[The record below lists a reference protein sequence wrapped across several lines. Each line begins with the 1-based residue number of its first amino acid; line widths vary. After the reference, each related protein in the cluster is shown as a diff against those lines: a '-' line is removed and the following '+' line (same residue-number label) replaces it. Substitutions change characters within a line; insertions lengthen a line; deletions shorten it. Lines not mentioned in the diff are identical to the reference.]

1 MHKGLTFLIVSFLL
15 LITRAYDAYST
26 YQYTPDLS
34 HEANPLVSLL
44 GLTWMPLL
52 IVLSL
57 LMLYCLYAYYVSTF
71 EEFDFAPEE
80 KGYSFAEFTTYAYLG
95 RKAHWTAMLIQLPLE
110 AKRFHHYMGQLLT
123 RCLLLAGFVSTL
135 MWMLIQY
142 VPGYLATCHSAKL
155 IYLILAVG
163 SVLIIWQWSRKQ
175 YKSYLTR
182 TQA

>member
-15 LITRAYDAYST
+15 LSTRAYDAYST

-44 GLTWMPLL
+44 GLSWIPLL

-71 EEFDFAPEE
+71 EAFDFAPEE
-80 KGYSFAEFTTYAYLG
+80 KGYSFSEFTTYSYLG
-95 RKAHWTAMLIQLPLE
+95 RKAHWSAMLIQLPRD

-123 RCLLLAGFVSTL
+123 RCLLFAGFVSTL
-135 MWMLIQY
+135 MWILIQY
-142 VPGYLATCHSAKL
+142 VPGYLGNFHSAKI
-155 IYLILAVG
+155 IYMILGVG
-163 SVLIIWQWSRKQ
+163 SVFIICQWSHKQ
-175 YKSYLTR
+175 YKSYITR
-182 TQA
+182 T